1 MSPARGRGPRKIPAI
16 NHHEVRSFTDLSL
29 VLTCSCHEQVRP
41 CHTALPTS
49 LDHRGGHQ
57 QGPRECHRLRLE
69 ACVRLHH
76 HALDPALPCFLRID
90 IVRCGHALALDTH
103 FSTLPLLIHP
113 SFRVQCR
120 PSPLSVDIFPLY
132 LNPLLASWKV
142 RQCKAHFLP
151 LFSWCDFCRAGPL
164 RCKPTRPCRHSSRC
178 GSRTLTS
185 PPSPFTTLPFL
196 SRTHSVGGVSLA
208 FQYLPPS
215 PLHLSF
221 IPLHHNFPCLPVSRC
236 VHIPPFIFDALGRL
250 S

>member
-1 MSPARGRGPRKIPAI
+1 M
-16 NHHEVRSFTDLSL
+16 
-29 VLTCSCHEQVRP
+29 
-41 CHTALPTS
+41 
-49 LDHRGGHQ
+49 
-57 QGPRECHRLRLE
+57 
-69 ACVRLHH
+69 
-76 HALDPALPCFLRID
+76 LPCFLRID

-221 IPLHHNFPCLPVSRC
+221 IPLHTIISLVSPYPDVCTFLLLYSMLSDVSR
-236 VHIPPFIFDALGRL
+236 RL
-250 S
+250 RCASCTCL